1 VDKNNECKILERVQ
15 RELMLLDGAMGTELM
30 KRGLP
35 PGRSPELWNVE
46 KPDWIQEIH
55 RSYYQAGADAV
66 ITNSFGGNPIKLDAH
81 GLIDRC
87 NELNK
92 QAALLAVAVRPEMR
106 FVGGSMGPTGQFLE
120 PQGTYTEN
128 DFENAYALQAAA
140 LSSGGVDFILV
151 ETQYDLREALCALRG
166 ARRSCDLPVFVT
178 MTFNL
183 TPRGF
188 FTIMGNNVKACFAAL
203 GNAGAQVLGAN
214 CTLDSREM
222 ADLTRIMRQVTDS
235 LILVQANAGQPEL
248 TPEGDVS
255 YAQGVEDYVRYI
267 PEMIAAGANIIGGCC
282 GTDAEY
288 IRRMSNIIKT
298 NRD

>member
-1 VDKNNECKILERVQ
+1 VDKKNESEILGRIQ
-15 RELMLLDGAMGTELM
+15 RGGMLLDGAMGTELM

-35 PGRSPELWNVE
+35 PGRSPELWNIE
-46 KPDWIQEIH
+46 KPDLVQAVH
-55 RSYYQAGADAV
+55 RSYYKAGADAV
-66 ITNSFGGNPIKLDAH
+66 LTNSFGGNHIKLDAH
-81 GLIDRC
+81 GLGDRC
-87 NELNK
+87 HELNK

-140 LSSGGVDFILV
+140 LSAGGVDFILI
-151 ETQYDLREALCALRG
+151 ETQYDIREALCALRS

-188 FTIMGNNVKACFAAL
+188 FTIMGNSVKACFEVL
-203 GNAGAQVLGAN
+203 ENAGAQALGAN

-222 ADLTRIMRQVTDS
+222 ADLTRIMRQVTDIP
-235 LILVQANAGQPEL
+235 ILVQANAGQPEL

-267 PEMIAAGANIIGGCC
+267 PEMIAAGADIIGGCC

-288 IRRMSNIIKT
+288 IRRMSDIIKS